1 MPRGLSAIVILLM
14 TCLQLSAGEWPN
26 RAIRIVVPYS
36 AGSASDIIPRTVFAA
51 AEKSLGQ
58 PMIVENRAGGSA
70 VIGTAAVAKAAPDG
84 YTILST
90 SSAFTTVPLTIAALT
105 YDPVKDFTAI
115 LPLAMMTNVLVVSS
129 TKGFKTL
136 DDLVA
141 DARSRSGAVNYV
153 TIGKGSAAHLNSER
167 FRLSAKF
174 EAQPVPYKGSPEGLL
189 DVMTGRVDF
198 YFSPLLPALPM
209 IRDGKLTVL
218 AVSSSQRDPLLP
230 DTPTTLEAGYPNS
243 EYDFWFGVFAPAKT
257 PQPIVQK
264 LHEASTAALQDPG
277 VKQKLGNLGVRPS
290 PMTPSQ
296 FDIYVRAELERNQS
310 LVKAAGIVAE

>member
-1 MPRGLSAIVILLM
+1 
-14 TCLQLSAGEWPN
+14 
-26 RAIRIVVPYS
+26 
-36 AGSASDIIPRTVFAA
+36 
-51 AEKSLGQ
+51 
-58 PMIVENRAGGSA
+58 
-70 VIGTAAVAKAAPDG
+70 
-84 YTILST
+84 
-90 SSAFTTVPLTIAALT
+90 
-105 YDPVKDFTAI
+105 
-115 LPLAMMTNVLVVSS
+115 
-129 TKGFKTL
+129 
-136 DDLVA
+136 
-141 DARSRSGAVNYV
+141 
-153 TIGKGSAAHLNSER
+153 
-167 FRLSAKF
+167 
-174 EAQPVPYKGSPEGLL
+174 
-189 DVMTGRVDF
+189 
-198 YFSPLLPALPM
+198 M